1 MVPARGRRLC
11 KSGMLWKHALHQKGV
26 CRYSAGRQRNTRR
39 TANAVLNPNDTIQ
52 VSRFHP
58 RTPPG
63 RPLEVGWGQAFGRW
77 LWHLIVLPA
86 EQARPWPQWMVRHIE
101 PAVLALARQLRVSN
115 AGSVRSW
122 ILSLLL
128 VDPPSGYWS
137 SPETYAADA
146 GRGRPPSIR
155 TLLHQAAYPYLM
167 PVAWSGSQ
175 WLESTSLALSRA
187 FARLH
192 VATRYAL
199 IAAAVA
205 VFAVAAT
212 TPLSLGQQTL
222 VLVAMWVLT
231 LLTRQLSGYGPA
243 IILMGVS
250 VLASSR
256 YIWWRL
262 TQTTDLDSP
271 LEATLGLG
279 LLAAECYTWIVLV
292 LGYIQNARPLRRKP
306 VPLPLDR
313 SCWPTVDVFIPTYN
327 EPLKVVKPT
336 LLAALDL
343 DWPADKLRVYLLDDG
358 RRAEFKELA
367 QACGAEYIVRSNNVH
382 AKAGNLNHALRLTQ
396 GEFVAIFDCDHIPV
410 HTFLTTTMGWFLRDA
425 KCAMLQTPHHFFS
438 PDPFERNLGTFRRV
452 PNEGN
457 LFYGLIQDGNDLWNA
472 TFFCGSCAVLRRGP
486 LQEVGGIA
494 IETVTEDAHTAL
506 KLHRRGYT
514 TAYLR
519 QVLAG
524 GLATESLSSH
534 IGQRIR
540 WARGMAQIFRLDNPF
555 VGRGLSFFQR
565 LCYSNSMLHFFSGI
579 PRLIFLTAPLAY
591 LYFELHIINASA
603 LTLGAYAVPHLVQS
617 SIANSHLQGRFRHSF
632 WNEAY
637 EAVLSWYIALPTT
650 MALIN
655 PRLGKFNVTAKG
667 GLIEHDFFDWR
678 ISAPYLVLVSLNIG
692 GALIAVPRLLFWNS
706 FEAATVVVNLIWTL
720 FNLTLLGAVL
730 GVAAETRQ
738 VRGAHRVIKSM
749 PAMLVAAD
757 GRRVGCETEDFSMGG
772 LGVRVLT
779 PGLVKPGEA
788 FSIELMSEGVA
799 FGFPV
804 KAAVVRDVHVGL
816 QLMPMSTEQ
825 EARYVRCTFAAPGA
839 WADWDRG
846 AQPDRPLAS
855 LAEVFSFGATGY
867 LRLFESVYNG
877 VVAWWRDDVRRR
889 TVT

>member
-1 MVPARGRRLC
+1 M
-11 KSGMLWKHALHQKGV
+11 
-26 CRYSAGRQRNTRR
+26 
-39 TANAVLNPNDTIQ
+39 LNPNDTIQ
-52 VSRFHP
+52 VTRFHP

-63 RPLEVGWGQAFGRW
+63 RPLEVGWGQEFGRW
-77 LWHLIVLPA
+77 LWHLVVLPP
-86 EQARPWPQWMVRHIE
+86 EQARPWPQWMLRFVKPGIF
-101 PAVLALARQLRVSN
+101 ALARHLRVSN
-115 AGSVRSW
+115 PSSVRSW
-122 ILSLLL
+122 VLSLLL
-128 VDPPSGYWS
+128 VDPPRAYWA
-137 SPETYAADA
+137 SPETYATGAK
-146 GRGRPPSIR
+146 RKPPSLR

-167 PVAWSGSQ
+167 PIAWSASQ
-175 WLESTSLALSRA
+175 QLESVSLVLSRSYS
-187 FARLH
+187 RLH
-192 VATRYAL
+192 VAVRYSLMVLAAL
-199 IAAAVA
+199 AFV
-205 VFAVAAT
+205 VAAT
-212 TPLSLGQQTL
+212 TPLSLGQQL
-222 VLVAMWVLT
+222 VVLAAMWILT
-231 LLTRQLSGYGPA
+231 LLVRQLTGYGPA
-243 IILMGVS
+243 IILMSIS

-262 TQTTDLDSP
+262 TQTTDQDST
-271 LEATLGLG
+271 LEAVLGLG

-306 VPLPLDR
+306 APLPANRND
-313 SCWPTVDVFIPTYN
+313 WPTVDVYIPTYN
-327 EPLKVVKPT
+327 EPLKIVKPT
-336 LLAALDL
+336 VLAALNL

-358 RRAEFKELA
+358 RRAEFREFA
-367 QACGAEYIVRSNNVH
+367 QACGANYIIRSNNVH
-382 AKAGNLNHALRLTQ
+382 AKAGNLNHALKLTG

-410 HTFLTTTMGWFLRDA
+410 RTFLTTTMGWFLRD
-425 KCAMLQTPHHFFS
+425 KRCAMLQTPHHFFS

-486 LQEVGGIA
+486 LEEVGGIA
-494 IETVTEDAHTAL
+494 VETVTEDAHTAL
-506 KLHRRGYT
+506 KMHRRGYT

-524 GLATESLSSH
+524 GLATESLSGH

-555 VGRGLSFFQR
+555 LGKGLSFFQR

-579 PRLIFLTAPLAY
+579 PRLIFLTSPLTY

-603 LTLGAYAVPHLVQS
+603 VTLAAYALPHLVQS

-650 MALIN
+650 VALIN

-667 GLIEHDFFDWR
+667 GLVEHDFFDWR
-678 ISAPYLVLVSLNIG
+678 ISAPYLVLVLLNII
-692 GALIAVPRLLFWNS
+692 GALIAIPRLLFWNS
-706 FEAATVVVNLIWTL
+706 FEADTVVINLIWTL

-738 VRGAHRVIKSM
+738 VRGAHRVIKSE
-749 PAMLVAAD
+749 PAMLIMAD

-772 LGVRVLT
+772 VGVRVLT
-779 PGLVKPGEA
+779 PGIVKRGDA
-788 FSIELMSEGVA
+788 LSIELVNEDREYR
-799 FGFPV
+799 FPV
-804 KAAVVRDVHVGL
+804 EAVVVRDPHVGL
-816 QLMPMSTEQ
+816 KLLPMPIEK
-825 EARYVRCTFAAPGA
+825 EADYVRCTFASPNA
-839 WADWDRG
+839 WADWDRD

-867 LRLFESVYNG
+867 LRLFESVHHA
-877 VVAWWRDDVRRR
+877 VMAWYHKEPPRR
-889 TVT
+889 TTV